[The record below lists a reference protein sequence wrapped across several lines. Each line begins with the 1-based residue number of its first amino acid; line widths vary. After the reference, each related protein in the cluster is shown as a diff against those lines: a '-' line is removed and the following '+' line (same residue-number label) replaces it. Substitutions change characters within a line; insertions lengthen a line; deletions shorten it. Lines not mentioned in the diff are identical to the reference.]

1 MDFKEFEVL
10 DKREQNEI
18 YEHYIDWLKKQIKL
32 LNENYYEIE
41 NEFTR
46 LTLLDYLD
54 ELQQCSICSE
64 WVEVDNLVDTEGKL
78 NGGIGQVCEDCARD
92 CGVGE

>member
-1 MDFKEFEVL
+1 MDFKEFKGL

-18 YEHYIDWLKKQIKL
+18 YEHYIDWLKKQIKW

-41 NEFTR
+41 NGFTR

-54 ELQQCSICSE
+54 ELQECSICNG
-64 WVEVDNLVDTEGKL
+64 WVEKDNLIDTEDKV
-78 NGGIGQVCEDCARD
+78 NGGIGQVCEDCWRD
-92 CGVGE
+92 AQ